1 MSKILSLRDVV
12 SQIDSGIG
20 LEATLS
26 RLIQSACKHA
36 GWTMGSI
43 MAIDIQAGYGQVI
56 VRHDP
61 TLIAA
66 ELPDKWELGS
76 SSSLV
81 ALKRNEPVCIRDV
94 RLAEEFPGYMR
105 DAMARDYRTVLVMPM
120 NCNDASGRPM
130 VLSVISRQIKDVARE
145 ELAFLGTII
154 HLGSIAVER
163 EHRLK
168 AQMHTNERLNRAL
181 STHTQLMDHVLSD
194 GSVSS
199 LVDVVETLLHHSII
213 VVDFS
218 DNQIIVGR
226 SPDPALFNDADWQR
240 IVPAQFGRH
249 ILRALQGAAPQ
260 QDGLANMLTL
270 ADPEHGAS
278 FSARIAPL
286 FMDKKLSGAV
296 LVFPVHNDLGD
307 LDSLLLDSA
316 RFALSVQIMRNHAR
330 FRSETH
336 ALSELFRDLVEKR
349 WRSESEISQRA
360 LHVGLNLQQPQQMIV
375 IDFPGHSLMQ
385 AGTIADCKRIL
396 ARISPAETEP
406 AIIVG
411 HLDRI
416 VCLLSVVS
424 EPRRSR
430 MEALV
435 DSLAVELARQLEKPP
450 VVVLGAICTHLEDYA
465 AIWLRCERLISIGQ
479 TFGLKGVLKVSD
491 SSPLEM
497 LVSAL
502 GATEL
507 RDYVSKSIGPIARHD
522 LENGTDYLD
531 TLASFLRAGC
541 RSQPCADALG
551 LHVSTLRYRLARINE
566 LFGIEIDSPEKRF
579 DLELAIRLQMIART
593 I

>member
-76 SSSLV
+76 SPSLV

-168 AQMHTNERLNRAL
+168 AQMRTNERLSRAL
-181 STHTQLMDHVLSD
+181 NTHTQLMDHVLSD

-199 LVDVVETLLHHSII
+199 LVDVVETLLHNSII

-240 IVPAQFGRH
+240 IVPVQFGRH
-249 ILRALQGAAPQ
+249 ILRALQGAAQ
-260 QDGLANMLTL
+260 QQEALASMLTL
-270 ADPEHGAS
+270 ADPEHGTS

-296 LVFPVHNDLGD
+296 LVFPMHNDLGD

-336 ALSELFRDLVEKR
+336 ALSELFRELVEKR

-360 LHVGLNLQQPQQMIV
+360 LHLGLNLQLPQQMIV

-385 AGTIADCKRIL
+385 AGTIADCKRVL
-396 ARISPAETEP
+396 ARFCPAETEP
-406 AIIVG
+406 AIVVG

-416 VCLLSVVS
+416 VCLLSVET

-430 MEALV
+430 VGALV
-435 DSLAVELARQLEKPP
+435 DGLALELARQLEKPP
-450 VVVLGAICTHLEDYA
+450 VVVLGAICAHLEDYA

-497 LVSAL
+497 MVSAL

-531 TLASFLRAGC
+531 TLAAFLRAGC

-551 LHVSTLRYRLARINE
+551 LHVSTLRYRLARLNE

>member
-1 MSKILSLRDVV
+1 MSKLLSLRDVI
-12 SQIDSGIG
+12 SQIDSGAG

-43 MAIDIQAGYGQVI
+43 MAIDIPAGYGQVI

-76 SSSLV
+76 SPSLV
-81 ALKRNEPVCIRDV
+81 ALKRNEPVSIRDV

-105 DAMARDYRTVLVMPM
+105 DALARDYRTVLVMPM
-120 NCNDASGRPM
+120 NCNDASSRPM
-130 VLSVISRQIKDVARE
+130 VLSVISRQIKDVAE
-145 ELAFLGTII
+145 EDLAFLGTII

-168 AQMHTNERLNRAL
+168 AQMRTTDRLNLAL
-181 STHTQLMDHVLSD
+181 NSHTQLMDHVLSD

-199 LVDVVETLLHHSII
+199 LVDVVETLLHNSVI

-226 SPDPALFNDADWQR
+226 SPNLAIFSDANWQR
-240 IVPAQFGRH
+240 LVPAQFGRH
-249 ILRALQGAAPQ
+249 ILRALQGPTPQ
-260 QDGLANMLTL
+260 QDALPGTLTL
-270 ADPEHGAS
+270 ADPEHGAT
-278 FSARIAPL
+278 FSARIEPL

-296 LVFPVHNDLGD
+296 LVFPTNNDFSD
-307 LDSLLLDSA
+307 LDSRLLDSA

-336 ALSELFRDLVEKR
+336 ALSELFRELVEQR
-349 WRSESEISQRA
+349 WRSDSEISQRA
-360 LHVGLNLQQPQQMIV
+360 LHVGLNLQLPQQMIV

-406 AIIVG
+406 AIVVG

-416 VCLLSVVS
+416 VCLLSV
-424 EPRRSR
+424 ETEARRNR

-435 DSLAVELARQLEKPP
+435 ETLALELARQLEKPP
-450 VVVLGAICTHLEDYA
+450 VVVLGAICTRLDDYA
-465 AIWLRCERLISIGQ
+465 AIWERCERLIGIGQ
-479 TFGLKGVLKVSD
+479 TFGLKGVLKLSD

-497 LVSAL
+497 MVSAL

-531 TLASFLRAGC
+531 TLAAFLRAGC
-541 RSQPCADALG
+541 RGQPCADALG
-551 LHVSTLRYRLARINE
+551 LHVSTLRYRLARLNE

-593 I
+593 V